1 MSRQEKAKN
10 KGWGGARE
18 GAGRPSGRTK
28 RTICV
33 SVNETVLMR
42 AIKRWKRETSRL
54 VEKLLDLY
62 GSNTVKLETPAP

>member
-1 MSRQEKAKN
+1 MSQQEKER
-10 KGWGGARE
+10 KGWGGARQ
-18 GAGRPSGRTK
+18 GAGRPPGRTK

-62 GSNTVKLETPAP
+62 ASNTVKLETPAP